1 MPGARPARKI
11 VRENDASSNQPRSGL
26 ARARLP
32 VIVSAAAR
40 GRPEMQLVS
49 RFKSLATKSRLVRHA
64 VLQYRMRTG
73 QPDWD
78 HLVKTPAYRDRLAAA
93 RGGGR
98 NVLVGTSMGGFLLAT
113 QMDSM
118 LALALTARGA
128 NVHMLLCDGALPACH
143 QALSQYLDEKSYSTD
158 GPGALYCRGC
168 FSTAYDRYRS
178 LGVTVHRYSDFL
190 TADDRRQAR
199 DVATSLPLEQ
209 IRGYRHHDIPVGDQA
224 FAGAVRFFARGQLR
238 SDDVSRR
245 VLRRYLE
252 ASLLTSFVARRLF
265 AEHRFDS
272 AVFHHGMY
280 VPQGV
285 LSAVARQ
292 AEVRTVN
299 WDVAYRKKCFIFSH
313 RDTFH
318 RTLSEEPTES
328 WENIPWSEKLDQRV
342 VGYLKSRWN
351 GSNDWIS
358 YNRVPQDEI
367 DGIMRE
373 LGSDPN
379 KPSVALL
386 TNVMWDARI
395 HYRSVVFDDMLDWVL
410 KTIAY
415 FARRPDLQLFVRA
428 HPAEVKSTIPSHQ
441 PIVDEIARA
450 YPKLPPNVFVIPPG
464 SPISTYAVAMHSNV
478 ALIHGTKM
486 GVELAAMGLP
496 VIVAGEAWVRNK
508 GITEDMTSEEEYFR
522 ALDQLPRAERLSP
535 EVVARARKFAFHF
548 FFRRMI
554 PIGFAEAPPK
564 GGLAFPEMEVEQLS
578 QGVDPGLDI
587 ICAGILEGRPFVYPA
602 END

>member
-1 MPGARPARKI
+1 
-11 VRENDASSNQPRSGL
+11 
-26 ARARLP
+26 
-32 VIVSAAAR
+32 
-40 GRPEMQLVS
+40 
-49 RFKSLATKSRLVRHA
+49 
-64 VLQYRMRTG
+64 MRTG

-78 HLVKTPAYRDRLAAA
+78 HLVKTEEYRDCLASA
-93 RGGGR
+93 RQSGR
-98 NVLVGTSMGGFLLAT
+98 KVLVGTSMGGFLLAT

-128 NVHMLLCDGALPACH
+128 DVHMLLCDGALPACH
-143 QALSQYLDEKSYSTD
+143 HALSQYLDQTRYSTH
-158 GPGALYCRGC
+158 GPGLLYCRGC
-168 FSTAYDRYRS
+168 FTTAYDRYRS
-178 LGVTVHRYSDFL
+178 LGVTVHRYGDFL
-190 TADDRRQAR
+190 GIEDRRVAR
-199 DVATSLPLEQ
+199 EISDNIPLEE
-209 IRGYRHHDIPVGDQA
+209 IRGYRHEGVAVGDQA

-238 SDDVSRR
+238 PDEVSQR

-252 ASLLTSFVARRLF
+252 ASVLTGLVGRRLLGS
-265 AEHRFDS
+265 HRFDA
-272 AVFHHGMY
+272 AVFHHGIY

-292 AEVRTVN
+292 LDVRTVN

-318 RTLSEEPTES
+318 RTLAEEPTAT
-328 WENIPWSEKLDQRV
+328 WEDIPWNKDLDARV
-342 VGYLKSRWN
+342 EGYLRSRWT

-367 DGIMRE
+367 RAIMSE
-373 LGSDPN
+373 LGSDPE
-379 KPSVALL
+379 KPSVSLL

-410 KTIAY
+410 RTIAY
-415 FARRPDLQLFVRA
+415 FARRPELQLFIRA

-441 PIVDEIARA
+441 PIVEEIAKA
-450 YPKLPPNVFVIPPG
+450 YPKLPGNVFVIPPG
-464 SPISTYAVAMHSNV
+464 SSISTYAVALHSNA

-508 GITEDMTSEEEYFR
+508 GITRDVTSEAEYYEV
-522 ALDQLPRAERLSP
+522 LDQLPFSARLSP
-535 EVVARARKFAFHF
+535 EVVERARKFAFHF
-548 FFRRMI
+548 FFRRMV
-554 PIGFAEAPPK
+554 PIGFAQTPPK
-564 GGLAFPEMEVEQLS
+564 GGLAFPEMEVDQLAPGADS
-578 QGVDPGLDI
+578 GLDV
-587 ICAGILEGRPFVYPA
+587 ICNGILEGQPFVYPA